1 VVEKL
6 MQDAA
11 LKVVFLAIEAA
22 SKKWT
27 MPIRNWKPA
36 LNRFI
41 IEYEEQ
47 LAPHI

>member
-1 VVEKL
+1 
-6 MQDAA
+6 
-11 LKVVFLAIEAA
+11 
-22 SKKWT
+22 

-41 IEYEEQ
+41 IEFEEQ